1 MLRPQRVSARVSI
14 EAVGASCDGTDWSD
28 ATASMSDMSDMSELS
43 TTACNA
49 LRIDPE
55 LARDHAA
62 PGCLDDLKLAV
73 SPLTVLDSLPDGIFV
88 TDRSGTLRY
97 RNPKWSELFG
107 SPSDNC
113 ADTAVLGRMNVED
126 RQLWRD
132 CRARAL
138 TEARPYVVEYRLP
151 YPDAPDGPRWHWY
164 SERGCSI
171 PDLDDGD
178 NARWVA
184 IVEPISEYKQH
195 ELELTALIERRDAFL
210 AMLLHELRN
219 PLTPIAHALELL
231 GRNPDDASR
240 VRRARGVIQRQ
251 LRQIS
256 RLVDDL
262 LEASTRQGAV
272 SLQYADFDLNDSVA
286 VAAEAAKPLI
296 ELRHQHLMIELPEQP
311 IRLHADPIR
320 LGQVLTNLLINS
332 SKYTPDGGHITII
345 GTLDGTTVTIR
356 VRDDGIGIAKDK
368 LADIF
373 ELFTQVAPSSIN
385 RTSGGLGIGLAVAR
399 QIVEAHGGSIAARSE
414 GAGRGA
420 EFIVRMPQALATA
433 ERAIG

>member
-14 EAVGASCDGTDWSD
+14 EAVGASCDDWSD
-28 ATASMSDMSDMSELS
+28 ATASMSDLS
-43 TTACNA
+43 TTACSA

-55 LARDHAA
+55 LARDHVAS
-62 PGCLDDLKLAV
+62 GCMDNLKLAV
-73 SPLTVLDSLPDGIFV
+73 SPLTVLESLPDGIFV
-88 TDRSGTLRY
+88 TDRAGTLLY

-107 SPSDNC
+107 TPGDNC
-113 ADTAVLGRMNVED
+113 ADTAVLGRMNAED
-126 RQLWRD
+126 RQRWRD
-132 CRARAL
+132 SRARAL
-138 TEARPYVVEYRLP
+138 REARPYVVEYRLP
-151 YPDAPDGPRWHWY
+151 HPDTPDGPRWHWY
-164 SERGCSI
+164 SERGCAAH
-171 PDLDDGD
+171 DLDDGD

-195 ELELTALIERRDAFL
+195 ELELSALIERRDAFL

-231 GRNPDDASR
+231 GRTPDDASR
-240 VRRARGVIQRQ
+240 VRRARGIIQRQ

-262 LEASTRQGAV
+262 LEASTRQGAI
-272 SLQYADFDLNDSVA
+272 SLQYADFDLNESVA

-296 ELRHQHLMIELPEQP
+296 ELRHQHLMIELPRQP
-311 IRLHADPIR
+311 IHLHADPIR
-320 LGQVLTNLLINS
+320 LSQVLTNLLINS
-332 SKYTPDGGHITII
+332 SKYTPDGGHITVIA
-345 GTLDGTTVTIR
+345 TLDGAAVTIR

-373 ELFTQVAPSSIN
+373 ELFAQVAPASVN

-420 EFIVRMPQALATA
+420 EFIVRLPQALATA
-433 ERAIG
+433 ERATG